1 VKAYSPGHKVPAS
14 ANVIILGTDE
24 NYTGLRLVRP

>member
-14 ANVIILGTDE
+14 ADIIIVGTDE
-24 NYTGLRLVRP
+24 NYTGLRLIR